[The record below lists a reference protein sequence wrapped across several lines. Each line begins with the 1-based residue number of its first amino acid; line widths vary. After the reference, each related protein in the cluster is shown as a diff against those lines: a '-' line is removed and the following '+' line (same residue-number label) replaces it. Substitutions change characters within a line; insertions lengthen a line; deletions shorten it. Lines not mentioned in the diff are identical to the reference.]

1 MRQLTEQM
9 EPVHEMLDVLDTHL
23 SHQLDAQEEYASLR
37 L

>member
-23 SHQLDAQEEYASLR
+23 SLQLDAREEYASLR